1 MFEVVIGLEVHTQL
15 NTKTKIFCSC
25 STSFGDEANTHV
37 CPTCLALP
45 GALPVLKK
53 EAVKKAISFGTAIN
67 AKINKKSVFNRKN
80 YFYPDL
86 PKAYQ
91 ISQFE
96 IPIVEGGE
104 LIIDVNGEK
113 KRIGITRAHLEEDA
127 GKNIHE
133 SDHSLV
139 DLNRAGTP
147 LLEIVSEPDLRS
159 SDEAVAYL
167 KKLHSILRF
176 LNISDANMQE
186 GSFRC
191 DANVSIRPK
200 GDSKLYTRVEIKN
213 LNSFKFIQKA
223 IDYEVERQSAAWE
236 DGKYDEEVYQETRL
250 FDTTNLVTRSMR
262 GKEDSAEYRYFP
274 DPDLLP
280 VLVDKAMYDEAIKIP
295 ELADEKVVRY
305 QKEFGI
311 KEDDAL
317 NLVSTIEMSRY
328 FEDLVNAKISPKLCV
343 TWLLVELN
351 GRLKNGVTI
360 ETSPINSAKMIE
372 FLRRIEDGTI
382 SGKAGK
388 EVLDYLMEHP
398 SEDVDAVIEKLGL
411 KQVSDDS
418 AIVAIIDQILAANAD
433 KVAEYKAGKDKMF
446 GFFVGQ
452 VMKEGKGA
460 FNPAKVNE
468 LLKSRLA

>member
-1 MFEVVIGLEVHTQL
+1 
-15 NTKTKIFCSC
+15 
-25 STSFGDEANTHV
+25 
-37 CPTCLALP
+37 
-45 GALPVLKK
+45 
-53 EAVKKAISFGTAIN
+53 
-67 AKINKKSVFNRKN
+67 
-80 YFYPDL
+80 
-86 PKAYQ
+86 
-91 ISQFE
+91 
-96 IPIVEGGE
+96 
-104 LIIDVNGEK
+104 
-113 KRIGITRAHLEEDA
+113 
-127 GKNIHE
+127 
-133 SDHSLV
+133 
-139 DLNRAGTP
+139 
-147 LLEIVSEPDLRS
+147 
-159 SDEAVAYL
+159 
-167 KKLHSILRF
+167 
-176 LNISDANMQE
+176 
-186 GSFRC
+186 
-191 DANVSIRPK
+191 
-200 GDSKLYTRVEIKN
+200 
-213 LNSFKFIQKA
+213 
-223 IDYEVERQSAAWE
+223 
-236 DGKYDEEVYQETRL
+236 
-250 FDTTNLVTRSMR
+250 MR

-280 VLVDKAMYDEAIKIP
+280 VLVDKAMYDEVIKIP

-305 QKEFGI
+305 QKEFGV

-328 FEDLVNAKISPKLCV
+328 FEDLVNSKISPKLCV

-372 FLRRIEDGTI
+372 FLKRIEDGTI